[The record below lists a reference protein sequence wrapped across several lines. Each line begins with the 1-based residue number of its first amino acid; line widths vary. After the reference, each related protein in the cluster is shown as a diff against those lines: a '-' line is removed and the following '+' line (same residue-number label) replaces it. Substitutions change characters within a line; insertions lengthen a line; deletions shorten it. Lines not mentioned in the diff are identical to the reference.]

1 MEAKQ
6 GYRIGVL
13 GCGMISADH
22 FRAWANCEGAQVV
35 ALCDPDRAKAEARA
49 KEFGIPTVHTEPE
62 AMLEACALDA
72 VDIIT
77 PRGTHADMI
86 RLAAR
91 HGVNALCE
99 KPLCPTLA
107 EAQQLVEEIGGRIR
121 VMVNE
126 NWRYRAYFRMVGNW
140 LREGRLGT
148 PTLARISLWR
158 SNLIPREDGSVLAL
172 LRQPFVANE
181 PRYLI
186 AESLIHEL
194 DTMRSL
200 FGELRVVSA
209 RVARGSGDVVGEDS
223 AAILLE
229 ASNGLPITVE
239 GVLSAAGHP
248 PRAPNRL
255 EIAGTRCSI
264 VLDDAVLR
272 LIGHEQE
279 EIHFDENAV
288 RQGCFDASV
297 QHFIDCLRDGGAMW
311 TSAADQLRTLELV
324 ERAYE
329 LSGRPKPLRSCP
341 SLATG

>member
-1 MEAKQ
+1 MGAQ
-6 GYRIGVL
+6 GRYRVGVL

-22 FRAWANCEGAQVV
+22 FRAWAKCEGADVV
-35 ALCDPDRAKAEARA
+35 ALCDPDRARAEARA
-49 KEFGIPTVHTEPE
+49 AEFGIPVVHTEPD
-62 AMLEACALDA
+62 AMLESCVLDA

-91 HGVNALCE
+91 HGVHALCE

-107 EAQQLVEEIGGRIR
+107 EAQQLVAEIGGRIR

-126 NWRYRAYFRMVGNW
+126 NWRYRAYFQTVGGW

-148 PTLARISLWR
+148 PTLARIALWR

-172 LRQPFVANE
+172 LRQPFVAAE

-200 FGELRVVSA
+200 FGELSVVSA
-209 RVARGSGDVVGEDS
+209 RVARGSLDVVGEDS

-229 ASNGLPITVE
+229 TRNGMPVTVE

-255 EIAGTRCSI
+255 EIAGTRCS
-264 VLDDAVLR
+264 VLLDDGVLR
-272 LIGHEQE
+272 LIGQEQQ
-279 EIHFDENAV
+279 EIRFDEDAV
-288 RQGCFDASV
+288 RQGCFDAPV
-297 QHFIDCLRDGGAMW
+297 QHFVDCLRDGGAMW
-311 TSAADQLRTLELV
+311 TSAADQVRTLELV

-329 LSGRPKPLRSCP
+329 LSGPPRPLQSRPRM
-341 SLATG
+341 ATG